1 MSGRAIQ
8 SMPRGLT
15 TLFACVLIVM
25 VGFGIALPVMPL
37 YVERLAL
44 ASGSTPG
51 SAPFHIGMITAV
63 YPLTQLVF
71 APLWG
76 RLSDR
81 IGRRP
86 LVVVGIAGFAV
97 TQALFGIASGLALL
111 YGARIVGGALSSA
124 LIPAASAYVADLT
137 SEEQRGRG
145 IASLNTAV
153 GLGTVIG
160 PALGALFV
168 RRDVHVRVFSEHVVF
183 DGFSVPFF
191 AAAGFAIVAL
201 VAALVTLRESHVPR
215 LDADAAVVAAR
226 PKVVRRLLGAVLASY
241 IGISIFETTFALF
254 AVARFGLDA
263 GGIAVA
269 FTECGA
275 TMIVA
280 QFAGPVLARWI
291 GERWVVALGFAAMS
305 AGLVALV
312 AAHADVVV
320 YVAVIPLGA
329 GMALV
334 GLTLTSQ
341 VSKHEPRRVGAALG
355 LQQGVQSVGQVVG
368 AMAGT
373 LLLGWSTPA
382 PYVVAA
388 MLLGGVAV
396 MTARRA

>member
-1 MSGRAIQ
+1 
-8 SMPRGLT
+8 MPRGLT

-51 SAPFHIGMITAV
+51 SAAFHIGMITAA

-137 SEEQRGRG
+137 GEEQRGRG

-191 AAAGFAIVAL
+191 AAAGFALVAL

-215 LDADAAVVAAR
+215 PEADAVVVAAR

-254 AVARFGLDA
+254 AVARFQLDSR
-263 GGIAVA
+263 GIAAA

-280 QFAGPVLARWI
+280 QLAGPVLARWI
-291 GERWVVALGFAAMS
+291 GERWVVVVGFLSMS

-312 AAHADVVV
+312 AAPTDAVV
-320 YVAVIPLGA
+320 YVAVVPLGA

-341 VSKHEPRRVGAALG
+341 VSKHESRRVGAVLG

-373 LLLGWSTPA
+373 LLLAWSTPA

-388 MLLGGVAV
+388 MLLGGFAV